1 MTLVYLV
8 GGLLLLFVGGEALLR
23 GAVSL
28 GKHLGFPPFVIGMVI
43 VGFGTSLPEL
53 VVSLEATLRGASSM
67 AVGNVIGSNI
77 SNILLI
83 LPVAALIRPIGK
95 PARLMVPDG
104 FVLLGVSLVVVL
116 VGLQDPIPAW
126 QGLILVA
133 LLLSLVVIEYL
144 RARKETALQHILTQ
158 PIILPEE
165 VPHRPL
171 VALLLVCTGIAVIV
185 YGADL
190 LVEGAVRTAR
200 LLGVSEGLIGLTI
213 IAVGTS
219 LPELAS
225 SIVASWRGHSEVSYG
240 NIVGSNLFNLLGV
253 LGAAIIAGPVHF
265 PGTMLVADGP
275 VMIGVT
281 LLMLLFLST
290 GRGLSRPEAAL
301 MLVAYVSY
309 VGLRFAYGL
318 YT

>member
-43 VGFGTSLPEL
+43 VGFGTSVPEL

-116 VGLQDPIPAW
+116 VGLQERIPAW

-144 RARKETALQHILTQ
+144 RARKETALQRILTQ
-158 PIILPEE
+158 PIVLPEE

-200 LLGVSEGLIGLTI
+200 LLGVSEGFIGLTI

-225 SIVASWRGHSEVSYG
+225 SIVASWRGHSEVFYG

-281 LLMLLFLST
+281 ALMLLFLST

-318 YT
+318 YA